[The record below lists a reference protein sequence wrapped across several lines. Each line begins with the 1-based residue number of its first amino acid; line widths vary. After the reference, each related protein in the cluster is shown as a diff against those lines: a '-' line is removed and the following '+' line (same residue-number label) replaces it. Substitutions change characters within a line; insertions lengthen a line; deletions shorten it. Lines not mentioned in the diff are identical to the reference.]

1 MSIEIGRAF
10 LLPALS
16 VQRMENDN
24 KAREQL
30 INELEVYRRRVT
42 ELEKLEAE
50 RKKVKRAIQNAR
62 EYTESIVATVREP
75 LVVLDAELRVVSA
88 NRSFY
93 QNFQVTPE
101 ETEGQLIYDLGNRQW
116 NISRLRQLLEEILPQ
131 NISFDNFE
139 MEYDFEIIG
148 RRTMVLNARRIYREA
163 NKTQMILLAIEDIT
177 ERKRAEEELLKS
189 NTELAAVND
198 ELEAF
203 SYSVAHDLLAPLRSI
218 DGFSQALLEDYPDK
232 LDEQGK
238 NYLNRVRAASQN
250 MGQLIDDLLN
260 LSRLTREDM
269 NYEAVNLTM
278 LAQTIAEELKE
289 TQPERQVE
297 FVIHEGLVVNGD
309 ARLLAV
315 LLENLLGNAWK
326 FTSKHP
332 SARIEF
338 AITQH
343 GDKPVYF
350 VRDDGIGFD
359 MTYVDKLFSTF
370 QRLHAPSEFP
380 GTGIGL
386 ATARRIVNRHGGSIR
401 AEGAVEQ
408 GATFYFS
415 L

>member
-1 MSIEIGRAF
+1 
-10 LLPALS
+10 
-16 VQRMENDN
+16 MENDN

-50 RKKVKRAIQNAR
+50 RKKVERAIQNAR

-198 ELEAF
+198 ELETF
-203 SYSVAHDLLAPLRSI
+203 SYSVSHDLRAPLRGI

-238 NYLNRVRAASQN
+238 NYLNRVRAASQK

-260 LSRLTREDM
+260 LSRLTRKDM

-359 MTYVDKLFSTF
+359 MTYVDKLFSAF

-386 ATARRIVNRHGGSIR
+386 ATARRIVNRHGGSIW

>member
-1 MSIEIGRAF
+1 
-10 LLPALS
+10 
-16 VQRMENDN
+16 MENDN

-50 RKKVKRAIQNAR
+50 RKKVERAIQNAR

-203 SYSVAHDLLAPLRSI
+203 SYSVAHDLRAPLRSI

-238 NYLNRVRAASQN
+238 NYLNRVRAASQK

-359 MTYVDKLFSTF
+359 MTYVDKLFSAF

-386 ATARRIVNRHGGSIR
+386 ATARRIVNRHGGSIW